1 MLHMF
6 GCIIPLYRDTVNTE
20 EGMVNNYPYGLP
32 GYDAWKSTDA
42 EGEKRAK
49 QAEYCDDHHNWNR
62 QGYECPECAQE
73 RERIEEGP
81 DPDDARD
88 RAREEHYQL
97 EADEMI
103 PQEEN

>member
-1 MLHMF
+1 MQ
-6 GCIIPLYRDTVNTE
+6 
-20 EGMVNNYPYGLP
+20 
-32 GYDAWKSTDA
+32 GYDAWKTTDA
-42 EGEKRAK
+42 GYEKRAL
-49 QAEYCDDHHNWNR
+49 QANYCGDYHNWN
-62 QGYECPECAQE
+62 GKGAECSECASE
-73 RERIEEGP
+73 RERDQAGP